1 MFAISSPDEFLVIQ
15 RSWVALVPHGVEI
28 LPKISIVWVGCTNVT
43 DDRRTARSGNF
54 LKDSSTCD
62 LRDRT
67 FSTIWLISLKKKLFE
82 SLVKILPWMYLC
94 SALWTRSGLAL
105 AQVYALR
112 MLLYIFKYKFVGVGT
127 LGKLTVSAHN
137 RQKLAPSRQARCQIL
152 FLWRGSRRQA
162 TMTMSSVKVP
172 TCTLILHLSFC
183 SIDQIWAASTPPP
196 LPRLLLCRT

>member
-1 MFAISSPDEFLVIQ
+1 MGGIGTTWRRNIAENFNRLSRVHQRYRRQTDGPIWEFFEGFFNMRFARQDIFHNLTHISE
-15 RSWVALVPHGVEI
+15 
-28 LPKISIVWVGCTNVT
+28 
-43 DDRRTARSGNF
+43 
-54 LKDSSTCD
+54 
-62 LRDRT
+62 
-67 FSTIWLISLKKKLFE
+67 KKLFE